1 MSPAALPI
9 FARFMATMRNRRVE
23 PMPRNSPRDGSAKD
37 CNMLE
42 AGKVYRVTT
51 LVNCEGAWD
60 EESDFWTVMKVE
72 GTRAKLTNEDCES
85 RIVDTASWNFVKAE
99 AVE

>member
-1 MSPAALPI
+1 
-9 FARFMATMRNRRVE
+9 
-23 PMPRNSPRDGSAKD
+23 MPRNSPRDGSAKD